1 MEQEF
6 KPKYALTVTNTLTRE
21 KEKFESLTPGYVGM
35 YVCGPTVYN
44 EVHLGNCRTFFSFD
58 LVYRYLMYLGYKV
71 RYVRNITDV
80 GHLVDDAEEGEGK
93 IEKQARLEQL
103 EPMEIVQKYTN
114 GFHDVMRQLNA
125 LPPSIEPTATGHLI
139 EQIEMVKTII
149 ENGYAYEM
157 NGSVYFDTQKL
168 VKEGTDVYNYGTLSG
183 KKQDDLLTETR
194 DDLKSQSEKRH
205 SSDFAIWMKADENHI
220 MKWPSPWSMGFP
232 GWHLECSAMSTK
244 YLGKYF
250 DVHGGGMDLQFPH
263 HENEVAQNV
272 GACGCQPVKYWLHT
286 NMLVLNGKK
295 MSKSKGNS
303 ILPAELFTGENDI
316 LTQAYSPMSVRFFM
330 LQAHYASTL
339 NITDKGLQDAE
350 KGYLRLMEAYTY
362 IKNIEYP
369 SAETITKEDTKL
381 KAALSSLT
389 KNINLIKFVLDSNF
403 PEEDL
408 EKNKKIFIDSSK
420 AIFAAMDHIANTLKQ
435 IKNQQNN
442 FNNSPNGKNNFFYM
456 DKIESSTFSEIKRA
470 LGVPDVKLDNDSLLS
485 KLPFILLNIDS
496 LDYKELGF
504 SAKDYAPLKGRA
516 ISYYKDKVLEIK
528 KVLDEIISPQG
539 DRELNFDYM
548 VNEHIDQ
555 AFAAMND
562 DFNTPKAL
570 AHIFN
575 LVSKINSIKNKQLG
589 INSLS
594 KQTFIRLKQSFYD
607 FIFEILG
614 LLDESAKEEGSNL
627 TDEAMNVI
635 IELRQEARTNKD
647 WATSDVIRDKLQKIG
662 IQIKDSKE
670 GASWIKH

>member
-58 LVYRYLMYLGYKV
+58 LIYRYLMYLGYKV

-114 GFHDVMRQLNA
+114 GFHDVMKQLNA

-139 EQIEMVKTII
+139 EQIEMVKTILK
-149 ENGYAYEM
+149 NGYAYEM

-168 VKEGTDVYNYGTLSG
+168 VKEGTDVYDYGTLSG

-194 DDLKSQSEKRH
+194 EDLKSQSEKRH
-205 SSDFAIWMKADENHI
+205 PSDFAIWMKAEENHI

-244 YLGKYF
+244 YLGKHF

-263 HENEVAQNV
+263 HENEVAQNI

-295 MSKSKGNS
+295 MSKSTGNS

-316 LTQAYSPMSVRFFM
+316 LTQAYSPMAVRFFM

-339 NITDKGLQDAE
+339 NITDDGLKAAE
-350 KGYLRLMEAYTY
+350 KGYHRLMEAY
-362 IKNIEYP
+362 NI
-369 SAETITKEDTKL
+369 
-381 KAALSSLT
+381 
-389 KNINLIKFVLDSNF
+389 
-403 PEEDL
+403 
-408 EKNKKIFIDSSK
+408 
-420 AIFAAMDHIANTLKQ
+420 
-435 IKNQQNN
+435 
-442 FNNSPNGKNNFFYM
+442 
-456 DKIESSTFSEIKRA
+456 
-470 LGVPDVKLDNDSLLS
+470 
-485 KLPFILLNIDS
+485 
-496 LDYKELGF
+496 
-504 SAKDYAPLKGRA
+504 LKGMEHTVKEA
-516 ISYYKDKVLEIK
+516 LTEDDVQINKM
-528 KVLDEIISPQG
+528 LD
-539 DRELNFDYM
+539 L
-548 VNEHIDQ
+548 
-555 AFAAMND
+555 AFEVMSD
-562 DFNTPKAL
+562 DFNTAAAL
-570 AHIFN
+570 AKLNTVIP
-575 LVSKINSIKNKQLG
+575 KINAIQNGQLEMSTISKATLARMKQVF
-589 INSLS
+589 S
-594 KQTFIRLKQSFYD
+594 D
-607 FIFEILG
+607 FIFEIFG
-614 LLDESAKEEGSNL
+614 LLDEEKEGGSEDGNNL
-627 TDEAMNVI
+627 LDEAMNVI

-647 WATSDVIRDKLQKIG
+647 WATSDLIRDKLQKMG

-670 GASWIKH
+670 GAVWVKD